1 MSEEFYDLFGSWNLA
16 IDSIEPR
23 RKIGPDYGFHI
34 SVCGPLS
41 DYVGALT
48 SEIIISGPAAA

>member
-16 IDSIEPR
+16 IHSIEPR
-23 RKIGPDYGFHI
+23 RKIGPDDGFHI

-48 SEIIISGPAAA
+48 SGITISRPVAA